1 MDSAFRYGS
10 KIAVAGS
17 AVADGGTV
25 VLIAAPGAS
34 KFWRLGALNLSVSA
48 AFNGTLRDGGITDQF
63 TLRSAGVETIPISLP
78 ASGWRAPAA
87 NVSLELVN
95 SSGGSVTVGALG
107 HYKVENF

>member
-10 KIAVAGS
+10 KIMIAGS

-25 VLIAAPGAS
+25 SLIPASGAG
-34 KFWRLGALNLSVSA
+34 KFWRLGNLNLSVSA
-48 AFNGTLRDGGITDQF
+48 AFNGVLRDGGTAEQF
-63 TLRSAGVETIPISLP
+63 TLRSPGVDTIPLALP

-87 NVSLELVN
+87 NVALQLIN
-95 SSGGSVTVGALG
+95 NSGGSVTVGALG